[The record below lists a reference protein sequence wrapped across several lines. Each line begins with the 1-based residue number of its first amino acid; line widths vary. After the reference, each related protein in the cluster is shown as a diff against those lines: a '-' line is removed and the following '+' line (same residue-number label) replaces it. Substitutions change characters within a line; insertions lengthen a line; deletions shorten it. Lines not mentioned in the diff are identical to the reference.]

1 MTGRANGSF
10 TVTMWAIALAA
21 LAFLTVP
28 TLVIVAVSFS
38 ASETLGFPPQGFS
51 LRWYGALSELP
62 EMWNA
67 FRNSIVVAAIT
78 TSVCVI
84 LGVAAAL
91 PLASGR
97 SRVIRALDALVMSPL
112 VLPGIAVG
120 LALLIF
126 LNILHWKLSILTMI
140 IAHIVVCTPFLIRT
154 TVASLAQLSPSF
166 REASIS
172 LGASELHTFANV
184 ILPMIKR
191 GVISGAVITFLSS
204 FDNTTVSLFLSDAG
218 TEVLPVRLWSMIE
231 ASLDVRAAAVSTLII
246 AMTVVIILASE
257 KLGGLSQAVVA
268 RSPRT
273 EQV

>member
-1 MTGRANGSF
+1 MIDRVNGSF
-10 TVTMWAIALAA
+10 TATMWTIALAA
-21 LAFLTVP
+21 LAFLTLP

-38 ASETLGFPPQGFS
+38 AGETLGFPPQGFS
-51 LRWYGALSELP
+51 LRWYVALNALP
-62 EMWNA
+62 EMWAA

-84 LGVAAAL
+84 LGVAASL
-91 PLASGR
+91 PLAHGR
-97 SRVIRALDALVMSPL
+97 SRAIRALDALIMSPL

-126 LNILHWKLSILTMI
+126 LNFLHWKLSMLTLI

-166 REASIS
+166 RDASIS
-172 LGASELHTFANV
+172 LGASETYTFV
-184 ILPMIKR
+184 HVTLPMIKR

-218 TEVLPVRLWSMIE
+218 TEVLPIRLWSMIE

-246 AMTVVIILASE
+246 AVTVIMILASE
-257 KLGGLSQAVVA
+257 RIGGLSQAVVA

-273 EQV
+273 EQG